1 MGIANQGRKCP
12 AQNAFSVHSTTW
24 HQMIMA
30 LSIFDFCVC
39 APLLINKCTSKHT
52 APTLRMINEHTPGDD
67 IASAKCPPTP
77 FSHLHDVSTV
87 PFGVVDLKGD
97 KILPLDAEALSV
109 IDPHPLS
116 LEAQLEELA
125 LRNGHFHLGGLAGHL
140 CVDDVV

>member
-1 MGIANQGRKCP
+1 MNTLQEMTLP
-12 AQNAFSVHSTTW
+12 QPNA
-24 HQMIMA
+24 
-30 LSIFDFCVC
+30 
-39 APLLINKCTSKHT
+39 P
-52 APTLRMINEHTPGDD
+52 PTL
-67 IASAKCPPTP
+67 

-87 PFGVVDLKGD
+87 SFGVVDLKGD